1 MATSG
6 SAAVDPV
13 RDAILDAADE
23 LFYQRGI
30 QAVGMDELRDR
41 AGVTLKRI
49 YATFPS
55 KTDLVDA
62 YLSRRDEQ
70 WRDSIEA
77 YVTRRSDDPRE
88 QLLLVFDAL
97 RAWTRQ
103 EPRFRGC
110 TFHNAV
116 GELGGTSPG
125 VTSLARANKHHLRSF
140 LERTA
145 RRAHLRRPADV
156 AFQLLLLA
164 EGSLITAAID
174 GDPDVP
180 ARAKPAAQAILD
192 AASRN

>member
-1 MATSG
+1 VPG
-6 SAAVDPV
+6 SRPVTDDPV
-13 RDAILDAADE
+13 REAILEAADE

-49 YATFPS
+49 YAAFPS
-55 KTDLVDA
+55 KADLVEA
-62 YLSRRDEQ
+62 YLTRRDDR
-70 WRDSIEA
+70 WRDGIEA

-97 RAWTRQ
+97 RAWTRH
-103 EPRFRGC
+103 EPHFRGC

-116 GELGGTSPG
+116 GELGGTSPA
-125 VTSLARANKHHLRSF
+125 VTSLARSNKHHLRAF

-145 RRAHLRRPADV
+145 RRAKLRHPREV
-156 AFQLLLLA
+156 AFQLMLLA

-180 ARAKPAAQAILD
+180 ARAKGAARAILA
-192 AASRN
+192 AAS